1 MVGNEKIVLLN
12 PILEEHARKK
22 KGDAFPMDQCSKN
35 IKAAILKSKRSYVE
49 LEKITGISKSAL
61 QRYATGD
68 TKKIPVDC
76 IEKIAKATDTSV
88 QELLG
93 WETPTSDPVSI
104 YQQFPNIRPVCIKT
118 YPVLEAVDSG
128 RLIFADQLQGHAEL
142 EDSTW
147 SADFCFLAQDDSM
160 MGAGIAKGCMVF
172 MQNQTTV
179 EHGQI
184 GLAVRKGE
192 LMLRRFYFYPE
203 QNLLQLTAEHAA
215 YPPLIFQNEELQQVQ
230 ILGKA
235 VYFMRAL

>member
-1 MVGNEKIVLLN
+1 M
-12 PILEEHARKK
+12 
-22 KGDAFPMDQCSKN
+22 
-35 IKAAILKSKRSYVE
+35 
-49 LEKITGISKSAL
+49 
-61 QRYATGD
+61 
-68 TKKIPVDC
+68 
-76 IEKIAKATDTSV
+76 
-88 QELLG
+88 QE
-93 WETPTSDPVSI
+93 
-104 YQQFPNIRPVCIKT
+104 
-118 YPVLEAVDSG
+118 
-128 RLIFADQLQGHAEL
+128 HAEL

-172 MQNQTTV
+172 IQNQTTV